1 MPQTNISTKELL
13 TDKELAKGMPI
24 PRSAPEK
31 EIAAAILPL
40 FIKLI
45 SLIGVSSM

>member
-1 MPQTNISTKELL
+1 MNISINELL
-13 TDKELAKGMPI
+13 TDRELAKGIPI
-24 PRSAPEK
+24 PSRAPEK
-31 EIAAAILPL
+31 EIAAATFPF